1 MYSDSL
7 ETQKMEKDPDTK
19 KLKLQFWY
27 GKKGC
32 TLQLSVQINSVIVL
46 IRKVKKGWEKMVMLK
61 VEENRKEPLLLLY

>member
-46 IRKVKKGWEKMVMLK
+46 TRKVKKDEEKW
-61 VEENRKEPLLLLY
+61 